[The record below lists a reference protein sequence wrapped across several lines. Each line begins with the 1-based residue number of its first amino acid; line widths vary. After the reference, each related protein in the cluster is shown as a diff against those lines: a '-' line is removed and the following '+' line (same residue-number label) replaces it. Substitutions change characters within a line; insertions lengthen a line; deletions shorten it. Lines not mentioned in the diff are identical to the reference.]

1 MAVKFTKPEINVR
14 EKLAELDK
22 PSGIAGE
29 AMLRAETPQEQQAL
43 IGVGRRNLLING
55 DFKVSQRGTS
65 FTGLSNANAY
75 TCDRW
80 KWEGSG
86 NMAVTIEQSA
96 DAPNYFD
103 KSIKVTVTTAE
114 SSIAATEFNQLL
126 YQIEGQDIAPLAYG
140 TGDAKPMVFSFWV
153 KSSVTGSFPFSV
165 QNQNGSRVFPSR
177 YTVNSANTWEYKT
190 ISIAGDIGGT
200 WNTSG
205 TALGLRFTF
214 LWVSGSS
221 YTGGIADGGWKATSS
236 YVNLTSTYTAPI
248 NTANAT
254 LQITGIQLELGKV
267 ATPFEHR
274 SYGEEL
280 ALCQRY
286 CYVMGTPS
294 VSTND
299 LFAVGTGNGTG
310 TATTYH
316 LHPVEMRAR
325 PTLAY
330 SALADFAVYN
340 FGTSGQLGAP
350 TAISIITSIAT
361 KTWSYVDYARSGTT
375 TGNAIMIRAANT
387 STKLI
392 FSAEL

>member
-55 DFKVSQRGTS
+55 DFRVAQRAT
-65 FTGLSNANAY
+65 TYTKTANSWNVY
-75 TCDRW
+75 GSVDRW
-80 KWEGSG
+80 GIYYQNTVVAQNSG
-86 NMAVTIEQSA
+86 VI
-96 DAPNYFD
+96 
-103 KSIKVTVTTAE
+103 
-114 SSIAATEFNQLL
+114 
-126 YQIEGQDIAPLAYG
+126 
-140 TGDAKPMVFSFWV
+140 
-153 KSSVTGSFPFSV
+153 
-165 QNQNGSRVFPSR
+165 NGSYQYYVSVGNTGAAPDNHFIYQKIESGSR
-177 YTVNSANTWEYKT
+177 IVSGKPITISFMAKSANSTELRLRGRFMDSATASGSVNSGEKT
-190 ISIAGDIGGT
+190 
-200 WNTSG
+200 
-205 TALGLRFTF
+205 F
-214 LWVSGSS
+214 
-221 YTGGIADGGWKATSS
+221 
-236 YVNLTSTYTAPI
+236 NLTPKWQSFDWTFTPVD
-248 NTANAT
+248 TSANLT
-254 LQITGIQLELGKV
+254 RDFLIIVDTEITNDTVSDIYDLTNFQLELGKV

-299 LFAVGTGNGTG
+299 LFSVGTGNGTG

-325 PTLAY
+325 PTLTY

-340 FGTSGQLGAP
+340 FGTSSQLGAP
-350 TAISIITSIAT
+350 TAINFITSIGT
-361 KTWSYVDYARSGTT
+361 KTWSYIDYTRSGTT

>member
-1 MAVKFTKPEINVR
+1 MVVKVSKPELNLR
-14 EKLAELDK
+14 EKISELDK
-22 PSGIAGE
+22 PSGVAGE
-29 AMLRAETPQEQQAL
+29 AMLRAETPQEQFNL
-43 IGVGRRNLLING
+43 IGAGRRNMIING
-55 DFKVSQRGTS
+55 GMQVDQRNGGASINIAGAAYYIVDRMASFKGSASGSITGQQSTLGNLKSYKMTTSTAVTSFSGTARVHALIHVIESQNVFFANGKTVTLSFKVETNWSGNLSVRLGNHNWTRTYIVNAEVVAGVNDVAISVPLESNTIVANDNSAGLVIEIGT
-65 FTGLSNANAY
+65 NAQGSLQ
-75 TCDRW
+75 TST
-80 KWEGSG
+80 EGS
-86 NMAVTIEQSA
+86 
-96 DAPNYFD
+96 
-103 KSIKVTVTTAE
+103 
-114 SSIAATEFNQLL
+114 
-126 YQIEGQDIAPLAYG
+126 
-140 TGDAKPMVFSFWV
+140 W
-153 KSSVTGSFPFSV
+153 
-165 QNQNGSRVFPSR
+165 
-177 YTVNSANTWEYKT
+177 
-190 ISIAGDIGGT
+190 IAGDD
-200 WNTSG
+200 
-205 TALGLRFTF
+205 R
-214 LWVSGSS
+214 
-221 YTGGIADGGWKATSS
+221 
-236 YVNLTSTYTAPI
+236 NLTSSTQWMLTAGTYINLTA
-248 NTANAT
+248 
-254 LQITGIQLELGKV
+254 LQLEVGKV

-299 LFAVGTGNGTG
+299 LFSVGTGNGTA

>member
-29 AMLRAETPQEQQAL
+29 AMLRAETVAEQQAL

-65 FTGLSNANAY
+65 FTALSNGSAY

-177 YTVNSANTWEYKT
+177 YTVNNANTWEYKT
-190 ISIAGDIGGT
+190 ISISGDTGGT

-205 TALGLRFTF
+205 NALGLRFTF
-214 LWVSGSS
+214 LWVSGST
-221 YTGGIADGGWKATSS
+221 YTGGIADGGWKATSV
-236 YVNLTSTYTAPI
+236 YANLTSTYTAPI

-254 LQITGIQLELGKV
+254 LQITGVQMEVGKV

-280 ALCQRY
+280 ALCERYYQRVPVY
-286 CYVMGTPS
+286 HESIIGQCW
-294 VSTND
+294 N
-299 LFAVGTGNGTG
+299 
-310 TATTYH
+310 TTSARFPVQ
-316 LHPVEMRAR
+316 LPVEMRSD
-325 PTLAY
+325 PTIT
-330 SALADFAVYN
+330 VPGP
-340 FGTSGQLGAP
+340 GTSGYSMKPL
-350 TAISIITSIAT
+350 TASLSWPGGSGNNAVTTRSPRHF
-361 KTWSYVDYARSGTT
+361 YVTCTGYSGLVA
-375 TGNAIMIRAANT
+375 GNA
-387 STKLI
+387 STLYAGSNYIYIKCN
-392 FSAEL
+392 AEL